1 MQTVKPLISNQELK
15 PLISIIIV
23 NYNGKKWLDKC
34 LNSLEQQTYPHLEII
49 VVDNASTDDSSLY
62 IQKNFPSVSLVQS
75 HKNLGFAGG
84 NNLGIAK
91 AGGGLI
97 MLMNNDAWIES
108 EMIQKLYEEKIQK
121 KLDVIGPHELHYN
134 KKLRPENLSMVSLD
148 LFGHHIYTYRT
159 NKCFFLSGVCLLFSK
174 QLYLDTGGLDNNFFM
189 YSEEIDWFW
198 RLHLYKKKIGISQNQ
213 KIYHAGAGS
222 TGSGIKYLAF
232 LWRNQNTLQMLLKNY
247 QWHNLAWVLPIY
259 LTTNIVEII
268 VFLLMGKPKISLS
281 YIQGIWF
288 NIRYFGRTMHS
299 RKTVQAT
306 RLIPDTKIFELMYFG
321 FAKFNHLIHF
331 FKFS

>member
-1 MQTVKPLISNQELK
+1 MRTVKPFISNQELK

-34 LNSLEQQTYPHLEII
+34 INSLEQQTYTHLEII
-49 VVDNASTDDSSLY
+49 IVDNGSTDDSVLY
-62 IQKNFPSVSLVQS
+62 IKKNFPSVNLVQS
-75 HKNLGFAGG
+75 RQNLGFAGG

-91 AGGGLI
+91 AQGELI
-97 MLMNNDAWIES
+97 MLINNDTWIEN
-108 EMIQKLYEEKIQK
+108 EMIQRLYEEKIQK
-121 KLDVIGPHELHYN
+121 KLDVIGPNELLYD
-134 KKLRPENLSMVSLD
+134 KSLRPLNLSMTSLD
-148 LFGHHIYTYRT
+148 SFGHYIHTDQIS
-159 NKCFFLSGVCLLFSK
+159 KFFYLSGVCLLFSK
-174 QLYLDTGGLDNNFFM
+174 QLYSDTGGLDNSFFM

-198 RLHLYKKKIGISQNQ
+198 RLHLYKKKIGISQDQ

-222 TGSGIKYLAF
+222 TGAGIKYLTF

-247 QWHNLAWVLPIY
+247 EWHNLAWVLPIY
-259 LTTNIVEII
+259 LII
-268 VFLLMGKPKISLS
+268 NTAEMTLFLLIGKPKISLS

-288 NIRYFGRTMHS
+288 NIRYFDRTMHS
-299 RKTVQAT
+299 RKIIQSA